1 MKLFF
6 GTVCG
11 LAALVLGSGQ
21 AMAQGWVLTPA
32 AAGQDLQLS
41 YAATEQV
48 PGYLFACT
56 ATDIAV
62 TEFGVTELLDIQTGQ
77 KIPDAPGS
85 VMTPGASLMA
95 LFTGKGQP
103 DFLPAEAVPN
113 AVKGWDMTIHFS
125 KNDKRLRAFG
135 KSDMISLFTT
145 GYTAAVEMDKDDQA
159 LARGFLKQCSG

>member
-1 MKLFF
+1 MKLFCGMVF
-6 GTVCG
+6 G
-11 LAALVLGSGQ
+11 LAAVALGSGQ
-21 AMAQGWVLTPA
+21 AMAEGWVLTSA

-41 YAATEQV
+41 YAATDQV
-48 PGYLFACT
+48 PGYLFDCT
-56 ATDIAV
+56 ATEIAV

-77 KIPDAPGS
+77 KIGDEPGS
-85 VMTPGASLMA
+85 IMTPNASVMA

-103 DFLPAEAVPN
+103 DFLPAESVPN

-125 KNDKRLRAFG
+125 KGDKRLRAFG

-159 LARGFLKQCSG
+159 LARDFLKACSG